1 MPNPFEKPPTPTP
14 EKPPEKPAE
23 GLEEKKIEIVT
34 PIGARKRTPEEIEEY
49 KRIREKI
56 EREKEIKE
64 KPPEE
69 ILEERRNEYV
79 AVDKEGRETLGKMK
93 KKELKAL
100 EKTIEPARELIQA
113 GDSEKLKSE
122 NEKEKRETEERKS
135 KFIE

>member
-56 EREKEIKE
+56 ERGKDLIFRGLFKDTD
-64 KPPEE
+64 
-69 ILEERRNEYV
+69 L
-79 AVDKEGRETLGKMK
+79 EGRYL
-93 KKELKAL
+93 L
-100 EKTIEPARELIQA
+100 EITCQA
-113 GDSEKLKSE
+113 
-122 NEKEKRETEERKS
+122 KRENGEKISKVIEESIWIGGVKKR
-135 KFIE
+135 